1 MLRLDQLKLSPG
13 ESERLL
19 RKKAAKLLRVPEG
32 EILSLRVL
40 RRAVDAR
47 APLQLVYAVAVE
59 VRQEKQI
66 LRRCRDKRVSVWE
79 ERAYHPPLPLAAP
92 PRVRPVVVGMG
103 PAGLF
108 AALVLA
114 ECGMAPIVLERGQPV
129 ERRRADVA
137 AFWEGGALNTESNVQ
152 FGEGGAGAFSDGK
165 LNTGTRDLRH
175 GWILRQLTQA
185 GAPESILTDAKPHVG
200 TDMLHIALQNLRR
213 RLLSLGAELRFGQR
227 VENFVVKDGALTAL
241 TVRDGDRLYTLSAER
256 CILALGH
263 SARDT
268 FEKLYAAG
276 AHMEQ
281 KPSPWAC
288 ASSSGRRTWTPRS
301 TASTRGTRA
310 CPRRATSSPATCRT
324 GGARFPSASAPAGRS
339 SPPRRRRDGSS
350 RTA

>member
-79 ERAYHPPLPLAAP
+79 ERAYHPPLPLAAL

-152 FGEGGAGAFSDGK
+152 FGEGGAGAICCTS
-165 LNTGTRDLRH
+165 RCR
-175 GWILRQLTQA
+175 ICA
-185 GAPESILTDAKPHVG
+185 GG
-200 TDMLHIALQNLRR
+200 CCRW
-213 RLLSLGAELRFGQR
+213 
-227 VENFVVKDGALTAL
+227 
-241 TVRDGDRLYTLSAER
+241 
-256 CILALGH
+256 
-263 SARDT
+263 AR
-268 FEKLYAAG
+268 
-276 AHMEQ
+276 
-281 KPSPWAC
+281 SC
-288 ASSSGRRTWTPRS
+288 ASGSGWRTLL
-301 TASTRGTRA
+301 
-310 CPRRATSSPATCRT
+310 
-324 GGARFPSASAPAGRS
+324 
-339 SPPRRRRDGSS
+339 
-350 RTA
+350 

>member
-79 ERAYHPPLPLAAP
+79 ERAYHLPLPLAAP

-114 ECGMAPIVLERGQPV
+114 
-129 ERRRADVA
+129 
-137 AFWEGGALNTESNVQ
+137 
-152 FGEGGAGAFSDGK
+152 
-165 LNTGTRDLRH
+165 
-175 GWILRQLTQA
+175 
-185 GAPESILTDAKPHVG
+185 
-200 TDMLHIALQNLRR
+200 
-213 RLLSLGAELRFGQR
+213 
-227 VENFVVKDGALTAL
+227 
-241 TVRDGDRLYTLSAER
+241 
-256 CILALGH
+256 
-263 SARDT
+263 
-268 FEKLYAAG
+268 
-276 AHMEQ
+276 
-281 KPSPWAC
+281 
-288 ASSSGRRTWTPRS
+288 
-301 TASTRGTRA
+301 
-310 CPRRATSSPATCRT
+310 
-324 GGARFPSASAPAGRS
+324 
-339 SPPRRRRDGSS
+339 
-350 RTA
+350 